1 MEFITSRL
9 RNNLPGMIEGA
20 DSLANVAGQ
29 NNQSSAPQTV
39 NHARTA
45 EQCIVSI
52 SVLRIA
58 YRLHFLNTM
67 QPLDIIVLSV
77 FSIRQLDHLS
87 LQ

>member
-1 MEFITSRL
+1 
-9 RNNLPGMIEGA
+9 MIEGA